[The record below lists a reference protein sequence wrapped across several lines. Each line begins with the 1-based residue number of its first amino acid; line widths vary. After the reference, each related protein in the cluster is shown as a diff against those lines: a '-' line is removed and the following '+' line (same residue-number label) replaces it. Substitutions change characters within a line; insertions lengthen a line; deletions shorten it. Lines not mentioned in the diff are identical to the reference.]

1 MEQVFQIILIMKV
14 NTHIALRIRF
24 SKKVTIIIKVHLDT
38 KDTGMRQNYKSMFG
52 KLQIQ
57 RKDLTVP

>member
-52 KLQIQ
+52 K
-57 RKDLTVP
+57 

>member
-38 KDTGMRQNYKSMFG
+38 KGTGMRQSYKSMFG